1 MSSLAKSVVVHRASE
16 RGVADHGWLKA
27 RHSFSFG
34 SYFNPEKMGFGTL
47 RVINDDIIAAGKGF
61 PTHPH
66 RNMEIITVPLTGSLT
81 HRDSEGNEGTIKA
94 GEIQVMSAG
103 TGIKHSE
110 YNSSSE
116 ELNLLQ
122 IWIIPKSENTKPRYA
137 QSQFDWE
144 KSKFTTLVS
153 PEEGNGI
160 VINQDAFINLLN
172 LGEGESVIYRKHIGN
187 NVTYVYLIDGEGTF
201 GETDVSER
209 DAVGFPPSVKAI
221 EIRADSKIKVL
232 VFEVPL

>member
-1 MSSLAKSVVVHRASE
+1 
-16 RGVADHGWLKA
+16 
-27 RHSFSFG
+27 
-34 SYFNPEKMGFGTL
+34 
-47 RVINDDIIAAGKGF
+47 
-61 PTHPH
+61 
-66 RNMEIITVPLTGSLT
+66 LT